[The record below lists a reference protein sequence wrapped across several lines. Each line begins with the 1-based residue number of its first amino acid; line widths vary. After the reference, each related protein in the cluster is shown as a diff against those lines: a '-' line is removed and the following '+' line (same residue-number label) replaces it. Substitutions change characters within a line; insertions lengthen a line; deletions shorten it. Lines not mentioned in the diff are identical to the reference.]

1 MAVLLVFA
9 AAANSFASD
18 FEAEAAA
25 RPSASRWRSDRI
37 KIAVSRSLFVSSSNF
52 KPGTDV
58 EGALRRAIS
67 RWEAVA
73 NVQITE
79 TSSNRRDASPASR
92 GDGESLITIAPTSEN
107 LALFSPGDTSVSAKT
122 RVFTDRKGF
131 VTEADIV
138 LNPYAMFS
146 TDGSY
151 ASYDLEGVLTHEIG
165 HLLGLR
171 HSQIMGSVMHGNVDV
186 NSGIGPG
193 FAPRKAL
200 SAEDISSIRSLYGAP
215 AGVEL
220 CCGRVRGKLLVGN
233 GSISGSMILLEDKN
247 GEIAAGSRVEDG
259 GEFSFAG
266 LSDGT
271 YAVLLAREGVGSLAE
286 DLGTLT
292 VETGVISRFEAK
304 PVASLIPF
312 ELAYVG
318 ADGLLSTSG
327 VKLMPGSS
335 SLVTI
340 GGRGL
345 DSTQLTV
352 YTSSPF
358 VRVDASSLTDL
369 AYSDD
374 ISAVRFQV
382 YVDPKAPAGSYSIFV
397 QVPSGEFGMLPGAI
411 SVFR

>member
-1 MAVLLVFA
+1 MG
-9 AAANSFASD
+9 
-18 FEAEAAA
+18 
-25 RPSASRWRSDRI
+25 SRC
-37 KIAVSRSLFVSSSNF
+37 
-52 KPGTDV
+52 
-58 EGALRRAIS
+58 
-67 RWEAVA
+67 

-345 DSTQLTV
+345 IRPSLRSIHRRRSSASMPPRLPISHILMTFRQSDSRF
-352 YTSSPF
+352 TSIRRLP
-358 VRVDASSLTDL
+358 RAHIRSSCRCLRENLGCCPGRSRYLD
-369 AYSDD
+369 
-374 ISAVRFQV
+374 
-382 YVDPKAPAGSYSIFV
+382 SY
-397 QVPSGEFGMLPGAI
+397 
-411 SVFR
+411 